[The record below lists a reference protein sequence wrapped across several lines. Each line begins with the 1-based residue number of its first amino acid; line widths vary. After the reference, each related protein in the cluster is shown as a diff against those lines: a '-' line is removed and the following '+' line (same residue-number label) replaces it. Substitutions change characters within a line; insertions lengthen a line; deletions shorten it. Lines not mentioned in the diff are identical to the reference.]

1 MKEKSLHN
9 SLFIIAL
16 LAILLSGAACKKD
29 DAQPTAQDLISKSW
43 ILTDLQATLNG
54 VTESVYDDEF
64 DACDQDNLYNFTAD
78 GKFTITENTIKC
90 DPAGPDPLS
99 SGTWVLLENSTK
111 ITIDPSDEDPL
122 TLTIEE
128 LTASSFKAS
137 ITDNSIGI
145 PIKIT
150 FLYRA
155 K

>member
-1 MKEKSLHN
+1 MNIRSWHRP
-9 SLFIIAL
+9 LFIFAL
-16 LAILLSGAACKKD
+16 FAILLPGASCKKD
-29 DAQPTAQDLISKSW
+29 DAQPSAQDLISKSW
-43 ILTDLQATLNG
+43 ILSDLQATLNG

-78 GKFTITENTIKC
+78 GKFTVTENIIKC
-90 DPAGPDPLS
+90 DPPGPDPLS

-122 TLTIEE
+122 TLNIEE
-128 LTASSFKAS
+128 LTTTSFKAS

-150 FLYRA
+150 FIYRA